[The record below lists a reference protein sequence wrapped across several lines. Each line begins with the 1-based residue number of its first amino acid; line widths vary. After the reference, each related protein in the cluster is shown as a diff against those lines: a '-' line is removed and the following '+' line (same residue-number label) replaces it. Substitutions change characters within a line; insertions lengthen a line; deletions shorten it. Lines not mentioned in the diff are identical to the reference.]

1 MADKAGAFNKA
12 SFAKTNAIKARKK
25 RLKEMA
31 DPENL
36 EKSIGEIVTRMLV
49 VVSTMTKQQMAGRPP
64 EDEWRVV
71 RPMARATVAEA
82 LLAGL
87 AGHFPELRMADGVT
101 AERVPLK
108 ATGALRVTGKAWRG
122 VLTAAHIE
130 KYGERCCP
138 KCELRLAIGD
148 TVSVPAGGDLAF
160 HESCKPKPE
169 TGATGLSPRGVKVFA
184 YAHRHAEKKPGSAC
198 AHCCACFTIGESVAW
213 RFGWTAMLHE
223 SCWLELG
230 KPDSLAAEKSTA

>member
-1 MADKAGAFNKA
+1 MAFNQA

-49 VVSTMTKQQMAGRPP
+49 VASTMTKQAMAGRPP

-71 RPMARATVAEA
+71 RPMVRATVAEA

-87 AGHFPELRMADGVT
+87 EGHFPELRMADDVT

-108 ATGALRVTGKAWRG
+108 ATGALRATGKAWRG
-122 VLTAAHIE
+122 VLTAKHIE

-148 TVSVPAGGDLAF
+148 TVAVPAGGDSAY
-160 HESCKPKPE
+160 HEACKPKPV
-169 TGATGLSPRGVKVFA
+169 TGSSPRAVKVFA
-184 YAHRHAEKKPGSAC
+184 YAHRHAEKKPGSSCQECSKLFA
-198 AHCCACFTIGESVAW
+198 IGDSVAW
-213 RFGWTAMLHE
+213 KFGWTAMLHE

-230 KPDSLAAEKSTA
+230 KPESLGV